1 MVRIIRLSK
10 KGFCNHPHGG
20 RLWVL
25 KPDSRGNP
33 ALTLASIAFLFP
45 NWFSGMDFPE
55 FTPLGSFSQPFV
67 LPSSCLALSSGAA
80 GAVVIA
86 RWWAVPTWH
95 FCFDAGYVLGL
106 QGLVFRDKRHKSFEF
121 RVLSFEFRVSS

>member
-25 KPDSRGNP
+25 KPGGRANP
-33 ALTLASIAFLFP
+33 ALTLASFAFLFP

-55 FTPLGSFSQPFV
+55 FTLLGSFSQPWGNDRV
-67 LPSSCLALSSGAA
+67 NRDSECRPTYALTFFTGN
-80 GAVVIA
+80 V
-86 RWWAVPTWH
+86 
-95 FCFDAGYVLGL
+95 
-106 QGLVFRDKRHKSFEF
+106 QVFQSIYPCGGCTGNPRKPAWKKENSPPP
-121 RVLSFEFRVSS
+121 